1 MALSSLIAFKENMLS
16 LLNPDNTI
24 FVLLSF
30 EGSDVYSQVGGL
42 GVRMTELSRILAEHY
57 YYNHFFFI
65 GDPDCLSEEHC
76 MNGRQILHRWC
87 QWISHYHPGCV
98 YDNLEGK
105 MNDWNNS
112 LPGYIVESIVK
123 PAVSDGKLVVIMAED
138 WHTAHSTLAI
148 DHLLRQ
154 EGLRNHCVIFWNIN
168 NEFGMSCIDLAAL
181 DSVCTIT
188 TVSHFMNS
196 RMHRYGL
203 NPRVIPNGI
212 PRRIVCDVDPTQK
225 YLIRESFDGVL
236 LQKVG
241 RYDPNK
247 RWLEAI
253 SAAAGLKFINAR
265 PHLIM
270 RGGNEPYRDCIL
282 NLIEYYGLTHARIK
296 VYDTSFDS
304 ILGALRYYSHFDILE
319 LDFYIPEEIL
329 MILYAAADAVLAN
342 SGYEP
347 FGIVGLEV
355 MAKAG
360 IAIVGN
366 TGEDYAVSSINS
378 FRLNSNDPEEIISY
392 VLRVE
397 DDPGLYDNIRINAR
411 STALRYTWDSVIK
424 VLFSSIED
432 IFRCYNLA
440 RM

>member
-1 MALSSLIAFKENMLS
+1 MP

-30 EGSDVYSQVGGL
+30 EGTDVYSQVGGL
-42 GVRMTELSRILAEHY
+42 GVRMTELSRVLAEHF

-65 GDPDCLSEEHC
+65 GDPGCPNEEYSI
-76 MNGRQILHRWC
+76 NGRQILHRWC
-87 QWISHYHPGCV
+87 QWISQYHPGCV

-105 MNDWNNS
+105 MNDWNSS
-112 LPGYIVESIVK
+112 LPRFVVDNIVK
-123 PAVSDGKLVVIMAED
+123 PAVKDGKLVIILAED
-138 WHTAHSTLAI
+138 WHTAYSTEVI
-148 DHLLRQ
+148 DNILRQ
-154 EGLRNHCVIFWNIN
+154 EGLRDRCIIFWNIN
-168 NEFGMSCIDLAAL
+168 NEFGMSCINLSAL
-181 DSVCTIT
+181 DSICTVT
-188 TVSHFMNS
+188 TVSRFMNS
-196 RMHRYGL
+196 RMQQYGL

-212 PRRIVCDVDPTQK
+212 PRRIVCDVDPMQK
-225 YLIRESFDGVL
+225 YLIRESFSGVL

-253 SAAAGLKFINAR
+253 SAVAGLKAINAR

-270 RGGNEPYRDCIL
+270 RGGCEPYRDAVVC
-282 NLIEYYGLTHARIK
+282 LINHYGLSHACIK

-304 ILGALRYYSHFDILE
+304 ILGALRYYSHYDILE
-319 LDFYIPEEIL
+319 LDFYIPEVFL
-329 MILYAAADAVLAN
+329 MLLYAAADAVLAN

-366 TGEDYAVSSINS
+366 TGEDYAKTSINS
-378 FRLNSNDPEEIISY
+378 FRLESNDPEEIVSY
-392 VLRVE
+392 VLRVKDE
-397 DDPGLYDNIRINAR
+397 PSLYDNIRQNAR
-411 STALRYTWDSVIK
+411 STALSYTWDNVMKI
-424 VLFSSIED
+424 LFNSIEE
-432 IFRCYNLA
+432 IFRCFNLV